1 MSHYSFHPN
10 IVSYL
15 TSDLS
20 FTFHICLIFK
30 LNKAN
35 KINIYKKKPMLLVQQ
50 ALGKKWT
57 LFNVFNICF
66 HFSSFYAIASP
77 LLLADGPTT
86 AQARAVL
93 PHIVKTV
100 PIWQQ
105 IVSAGKWAVR
115 SCYHCRTNV
124 STLTSHS
131 FPLACQPI
139 RPEPVLYFPHMS
151 PNPLV
156 ILVRKTISATKS
168 VNTAFL
174 FSCACVCVEQDF

>member
-1 MSHYSFHPN
+1 MSHYSFHSN

-20 FTFHICLIFK
+20 FTSHICLFLR

-35 KINIYKKKPMLLVQQ
+35 KINIYKKTPMLLVQQAQ

-57 LFNVFNICF
+57 LFSVFNICF
-66 HFSSFYAIASP
+66 HFSSFYAIASS

-115 SCYHCRTNV
+115 SCYHCRTNI

-139 RPEPVLYFPHMS
+139 TRTGAIFSTYVSNS
-151 PNPLV
+151 PRHP
-156 ILVRKTISATKS
+156 
-168 VNTAFL
+168 
-174 FSCACVCVEQDF
+174 CP

>member
-35 KINIYKKKPMLLVQQ
+35 KINIYKKNPMLLVQQ

-115 SCYHCRTNV
+115 SCYHCRTNI

-174 FSCACVCVEQDF
+174 FSCACVWVEQDF